1 MGWFG
6 CRLVARTIDFSS
18 LQLMM
23 DDRLKAGVGWVLTNA
38 ELRGTGRFSASK
50 MPALEADRK
59 ELRLTTLHHGLLC
72 FFMLRDFCGSSN
84 VA

>member
-18 LQLMM
+18 LRLMM

-50 MPALEADRK
+50 MPALEHTDSK
-59 ELRLTTLHHGLLC
+59 ELCLTTLHHGLLC
-72 FFMLRDFCGSSN
+72 FL
-84 VA
+84 